1 MGFFDIFRSKVKD
14 LGDSLYEDELTAEEG
29 SEEANQAIESRAEI
43 QSNTEKES
51 AFSESHEEVV
61 SKENSI
67 EIKHVHLF
75 QNLLLGVSIFLILGT
90 AIFALD
96 LILSVVLGCLVI
108 GFNFLWTRQFVR
120 KLLEEGKVLPLDLLF
135 YLTKFVISVIFMFA
149 ALTYLELSPGGL
161 LIGLSNIGLATI
173 VLSFIRMM
181 PSK

>member
-1 MGFFDIFRSKVKD
+1 MQPDTD
-14 LGDSLYEDELTAEEG
+14 
-29 SEEANQAIESRAEI
+29 
-43 QSNTEKES
+43 KES
-51 AFSESHEEVV
+51 AVSELQDELVTQE
-61 SKENSI
+61 KSI

-75 QNLLLGVSIFLILGT
+75 QNLLFGVSIVLILGT

-108 GFNFLWTRQFVR
+108 GFNFVWTRQFVR
-120 KLLEEGKVLPLDLLF
+120 KLLKEGKLLPLDLLF

-149 ALTYLELSPGGL
+149 ALTYLDLSPGGL

-173 VLSFIRMM
+173 ILSFIRMM

>member
-1 MGFFDIFRSKVKD
+1 MAVQPDTGKESEVSELK
-14 LGDSLYEDELTAEEG
+14 DELVKQEE
-29 SEEANQAIESRAEI
+29 
-43 QSNTEKES
+43 
-51 AFSESHEEVV
+51 
-61 SKENSI
+61 SI

-75 QNLLLGVSIFLILGT
+75 QNLLFGVSIVLILGT

-96 LILSVVLGCLVI
+96 LILSVVLGCLII

-120 KLLEEGKVLPLDLLF
+120 KLLKEGKLLPLDLLF

-149 ALTYLELSPGGL
+149 ALTYLDLSPGGL

-173 VLSFIRMM
+173 ILSFIRMM

>member
-1 MGFFDIFRSKVKD
+1 MQPDTK
-14 LGDSLYEDELTAEEG
+14 
-29 SEEANQAIESRAEI
+29 
-43 QSNTEKES
+43 KES
-51 AFSESHEEVV
+51 AVSELQDELVTQE
-61 SKENSI
+61 KSI

-75 QNLLLGVSIFLILGT
+75 QNLLLGVSIVLILGT

-108 GFNFLWTRQFVR
+108 GFNFVWTRQFVR
-120 KLLEEGKVLPLDLLF
+120 KLLKEGKLLPLDLLF

-149 ALTYLELSPGGL
+149 ALTYLDLSPGGL

-173 VLSFIRMM
+173 ILSFIRMM

>member
-1 MGFFDIFRSKVKD
+1 MQANTDKESDVSELK
-14 LGDSLYEDELTAEEG
+14 DEL
-29 SEEANQAIESRAEI
+29 
-43 QSNTEKES
+43 
-51 AFSESHEEVV
+51 V
-61 SKENSI
+61 SQKKSI
-67 EIKHVHLF
+67 EIKHFHLF
-75 QNLLLGVSIFLILGT
+75 QNLLFGVSIVLILGT

-96 LILSVVLGCLVI
+96 QVLSVVLGCLVI
-108 GFNFLWTRQFVR
+108 GFNFMWTRQFVR
-120 KLLEEGKVLPLDLLF
+120 KLLKEGKLLPLDLLF

>member
-1 MGFFDIFRSKVKD
+1 MQQDTK
-14 LGDSLYEDELTAEEG
+14 
-29 SEEANQAIESRAEI
+29 
-43 QSNTEKES
+43 KES
-51 AFSESHEEVV
+51 AVSELQDELVK
-61 SKENSI
+61 KEKSI

-75 QNLLLGVSIFLILGT
+75 QNLLLGVSIVLILGT

-108 GFNFLWTRQFVR
+108 GFNFVWTRLFVR
-120 KLLEEGKVLPLDLLF
+120 KLLKEGKLLPLDLLF

-149 ALTYLELSPGGL
+149 ALTYLDLSPGGL

-173 VLSFIRMM
+173 ILSFIRMM

>member
-1 MGFFDIFRSKVKD
+1 MQPDTD
-14 LGDSLYEDELTAEEG
+14 
-29 SEEANQAIESRAEI
+29 
-43 QSNTEKES
+43 KES
-51 AFSESHEEVV
+51 VV
-61 SKENSI
+61 SELEDQFVTQDESI
-67 EIKHVHLF
+67 EIKHANLF
-75 QNLLLGVSIFLILGT
+75 QNLLLGVSIVLILGT
-90 AIFALD
+90 AVFALD

-120 KLLEEGKVLPLDLLF
+120 KLLKEGKLLPLDLLF

>member
-1 MGFFDIFRSKVKD
+1 MQPDTD
-14 LGDSLYEDELTAEEG
+14 
-29 SEEANQAIESRAEI
+29 
-43 QSNTEKES
+43 KES
-51 AFSESHEEVV
+51 AVSELQNELVTQE
-61 SKENSI
+61 KSI

-90 AIFALD
+90 TIFALD

-108 GFNFLWTRQFVR
+108 GFNFVWTRQFVR
-120 KLLEEGKVLPLDLLF
+120 KLLKEGKLLPLDLLF

-149 ALTYLELSPGGL
+149 ALTYLDLSPGGL

-173 VLSFIRMM
+173 ILSFIRMM